1 MKRLI
6 KCDYDPRNRIMEY
19 STDDYKIVNI
29 LLKYYSFDELNL
41 TSEEIKNIKNIFPLI
56 ENSKVGVYVFVDVY
70 NYVLTIEQ
78 LSNRFNK
85 TMKDIQEKM
94 YTYNAKDFD
103 MEDSFYFINKKDAEN
118 TLEYLKN

>member
-6 KCDYDPRNRIMEY
+6 KSDYDSRNLIMEY
-19 STDDYKIVNI
+19 STEDYKIINI
-29 LLKYYSFDELNL
+29 LLKYYTFDELNL

-56 ENSKVGVYVFVDVY
+56 ENSKVGVYVLVDVY

-78 LSNRFNK
+78 LSIRFNK

-103 MEDSFYFINKKDAEN
+103 MEDSFYFIDKKDAESA
-118 TLEYLKN
+118 LKYFN